1 MPGTTPVSRPARLRH
16 YLLILSLIVICSIG
30 AGFLNSDSAVAATTD
45 DDVAQSMRSF
55 TKVLDLVQVNAADK
69 VDSDKAIYDGAIP
82 GMLHT
87 LDPHSNFF
95 DPKAYAAMKDE
106 QRARY
111 YGLGMLVGP
120 GGDKN
125 DRTVVRNTFNGS
137 PAEKSGLRAGDAIL
151 VVNDKKTD
159 GMDTTGVVNMIKG
172 PRGTYVQLKIGRA
185 GHDQPLTFNVMRDE
199 IARPSVSEAFMIRPG
214 IAYLKVDNFTDEH
227 TSKELED
234 DLKSL
239 GEADLKGVIMD
250 LRENPGGIL
259 NEGIEVAGHFLKKN
273 QVVVSHGGRTQPRKS
288 LTSRTNNGGHD
299 YPMVVLVNRRSAS
312 AAEIV
317 SGALQDH
324 DRAWILGET
333 TFGKGLVQSVFP
345 LSENTALALSTMQYY
360 TPSGRWIQ
368 RNYSTQSF
376 LDYYLNNKDQRN
388 SADVKMTDSGRTVYG
403 GGGITPDEKY
413 DPAKLNKFQI
423 EMLRNQAFFNFSAR
437 WFGPKDNPSLP
448 KGWSPDEKLVNDF
461 HDFALSKNLKFTELE
476 FTENHQWIKEQ
487 LKEEFYVTAFS
498 FDDSQR
504 VRAEQD
510 PEVTKA
516 LEAMPKAQE
525 LLDKA
530 KKMMVQRMAAPER
543 AEREAQ

>member
-1 MPGTTPVSRPARLRH
+1 MPGPNSGRIRNYLFAPVV
-16 YLLILSLIVICSIG
+16 IVLCSIG
-30 AGFLNSDSAVAATTD
+30 AGFINSDNAAAATPD
-45 DDVAQSMRSF
+45 DDVSQSMRSF
-55 TKVLDLVQVNAADK
+55 TKIYDLVERNFADP
-69 VDSDKAIYDGAIP
+69 VVADKAIYDGAIP

-95 DPKAYAAMKDE
+95 DPKAYAQMRED

-120 GGDKN
+120 GGEKL
-125 DRTVVRNTFNGS
+125 DRTAVRYPFNDS
-137 PAEKSGLRAGDAIL
+137 PAAKAGLRAGDIIL
-151 VVNDKKTD
+151 EVNDKKTD

-172 PRGTYVQLKIGRA
+172 PRGTYVQLKIGRD
-185 GHDQPLTFNVMRDE
+185 GHNQPLTFNVMRDE
-199 IARPSVSEAFMIRPG
+199 ISRPSVNAAFMVRQG
-214 IAYLKVDNFTDEH
+214 IAYVSVQNFTDEH

-239 GEADLKGVIMD
+239 GEANLKGLVLD

-273 QVVVSHGGRTQPRKS
+273 QIVVSHRGRTQPSKS
-288 LTSRTNNGGHD
+288 FTSHTNNGGHE

-345 LSENTALALSTMQYY
+345 LSENTALALTTMHYY
-360 TPSGRWIQ
+360 TPSGRLIQ
-368 RNYSTQSF
+368 RDYSNISF
-376 LDYYLNNKDQRN
+376 LDYYFNNKDQKN
-388 SADVKMTDSGRTVYG
+388 TADVKMTDSGRTVYG

-413 DPAKLNKFQI
+413 DPAKLNKFQV
-423 EMLRNQAFFNFSAR
+423 EVLRNYGIFNFTAHY
-437 WFGPKDNPSLP
+437 FGAMDDPKLP
-448 KGWSPDEKLVNDF
+448 KGWEPDERVVNEF
-461 HDFALSKNLKFTELE
+461 HDFLLSKNVKFSEAD
-476 FTENHQWIKEQ
+476 FTENHQWIKQQ
-487 LKEEFYVTAFS
+487 LKQEMYITAFGWDES
-498 FDDSQR
+498 ER
-504 VRAEQD
+504 VRIEQD
-510 PEVTKA
+510 PEVAKA
-516 LEAMPKAQE
+516 VEAMPRAQA

-530 KKMMVQRMAAPER
+530 KKMMVQRMPVER
-543 AEREAQ
+543 AAR